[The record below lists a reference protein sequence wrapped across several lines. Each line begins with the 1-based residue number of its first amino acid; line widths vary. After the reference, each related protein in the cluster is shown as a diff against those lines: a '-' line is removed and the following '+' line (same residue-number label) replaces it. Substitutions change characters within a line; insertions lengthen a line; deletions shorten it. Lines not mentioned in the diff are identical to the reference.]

1 MLNPIGG
8 QIIDDTLNQV
18 ELESPFSSEFNLAQQ
33 IQQMFIKMLI
43 FLKTK
48 EENADK
54 LRLIFLS
61 LRLGLDMILI
71 RCNISLTYFTVAGI
85 TPQVGAIAMWTG
97 GTLGFIY

>member
-43 FLKTK
+43 
-48 EENADK
+48 
-54 LRLIFLS
+54 S
-61 LRLGLDMILI
+61 
-71 RCNISLTYFTVAGI
+71 
-85 TPQVGAIAMWTG
+85 
-97 GTLGFIY
+97 